1 MNIKVE
7 TKYNIGDKLYKVQ
20 DGEIRKY
27 KIISLHATKYISENV
42 ENVEIIYNLCILKKD
57 GVIYEPYRR
66 EVEKTLDKDYFKT
79 QEGLINYLLKTAQ
92 K

>member
-27 KIISLHATKYISENV
+27 KINSIQATKYISEKG
-42 ENVEIIYNLCILKKD
+42 ENVEITYCLHILGKE
-57 GVIYEPYRR
+57 GVIYEPSCYQ
-66 EVEKTLDKDYFKT
+66 EEKVLDKDYFKT

>member
-7 TKYNIGDKLYKVQ
+7 TKYNIGDKLYKIQ
-20 DGEIRKY
+20 NGEIRKY
-27 KIISLHATKYISENV
+27 KIVSLQAAKHISEKG
-42 ENVEIIYNLCILKKD
+42 ENVEITYNLHILGKD
-57 GVIYEPYRR
+57 GVIYEPYSHQ
-66 EVEKTLDKDYFKT
+66 EEETLDKDYFKT